1 MFVPIPQRCPQKRY
15 GQLNLVI
22 SIVQDQNQH
31 HVQQG
36 LRILVQHLPNA
47 ESLLTTIRTKLQ
59 NRPPVLCLFEYGR
72 RSKTSTIAVVD
83 KVHAPNKIFVN
94 IRLAE
99 ALEAASASHWSG
111 RMLHL
116 PTDLYN

>member
-1 MFVPIPQRCPQKRY
+1 MFVPIPQRCLQKRY

-59 NRPPVLCLFEYGR
+59 NRPPVLCLF
-72 RSKTSTIAVVD
+72 
-83 KVHAPNKIFVN
+83 VN

-99 ALEAASASHWSG
+99 ALEAAGASHWSG